1 VNDLEMAKE
10 NTKVLEKCVTAQG
23 IEIEDLKA
31 LLEKYKLEVK
41 ILNRENREL
50 SKQIRFLKTG
60 A

>member
-1 VNDLEMAKE
+1 
-10 NTKVLEKCVTAQG
+10 LEKCVTAQG
-23 IEIEDLKA
+23 IEIEDLKE
-31 LLEKYKLEVK
+31 LLEKYKIEVK